1 MTTKTIDWTE
11 IDPWLKQITSKGTLA
26 FLQKRF
32 GVSKWALHFRRKE
45 LGLPALP
52 KGRPLEKDFTE
63 RELAVKRLLDEGYMQ
78 SKIAQK
84 LSLSVA
90 SVENAAV
97 KIRQKEKLQAL
108 HCKTCDG
115 LGVVT
120 CSTCDTKPRPH
131 VSHFHV
137 CPDCKG
143 DSVASR

>member
-1 MTTKTIDWTE
+1 MTTHKIDWTE
-11 IDPWLKQITSKGTLA
+11 IDPWLRQITSKGTLA

-45 LGLPALP
+45 LGLPSLP
-52 KGRPLEKDFTE
+52 RGRPLEKDFTE

-78 SKIAQK
+78 SKIAAK
-84 LSLSVA
+84 LKLSVA

-115 LGVVT
+115 LGVVP
-120 CSTCDTKPRPH
+120 CSQCRDSHGGLMR
-131 VSHFHV
+131 HFHV

-143 DSVASR
+143 DSVAS